1 MNANLTMNKSLVS
14 LINKLN
20 KQFNDLDL
28 HLHAV
33 QHQKQEL
40 EHQIQ
45 HIEEQIN
52 QIVPNSLSMNPE
64 IEINWLN
71 FLMQQQE
78 KKEAMTL
85 DLKNCQEL
93 QSKLHEKITRVK
105 MELKMIEH
113 YLQREENPQ
122 KKRA

>member
-1 MNANLTMNKSLVS
+1 MNKSLVG

-45 HIEEQIN
+45 HIEEQID
-52 QIVPNSLSMNPE
+52 QIVPNSLTVNPE

-71 FLMQQQE
+71 FVMQQQE

-85 DLKNCQEL
+85 DLKNCHEL
-93 QSKLHEKITRVK
+93 ESKLNEKINRVK

-113 YLQREENPQ
+113 YLKREENPQ
-122 KKRA
+122 KRRA

>member
-1 MNANLTMNKSLVS
+1 MNSSLTMNKSLVC

-45 HIEEQIN
+45 HIEEQID
-52 QIVPNSLSMNPE
+52 QTIPNSLTMNPE

-71 FLMQQQE
+71 FVMQQQE
-78 KKEAMTL
+78 RKEAMTR
-85 DLKNCQEL
+85 DLKNCHEL
-93 QSKLHEKITRVK
+93 ESKLNEKITRVK
-105 MELKMIEH
+105 MELKTIEH
-113 YLQREENPQ
+113 YLQREADHP

>member
-1 MNANLTMNKSLVS
+1 MNYSLTMNKSLVC
-14 LINKLN
+14 LIHKLN

-45 HIEEQIN
+45 HIEEQID
-52 QIVPNSLSMNPE
+52 QTIPNSLTMNPE

-71 FLMQQQE
+71 FVMQQQE
-78 KKEAMTL
+78 KK
-85 DLKNCQEL
+85 
-93 QSKLHEKITRVK
+93 
-105 MELKMIEH
+105 
-113 YLQREENPQ
+113 
-122 KKRA
+122 KR